1 MGRSSF
7 KQSLSVVTL
16 FHISISFVILIISYR
31 SELSRLRAWLYTRIT
46 CVTHYCFNE
55 SLPAN
60 TNVSPRSLPRGTQR
74 QFSVNI
80 CSEDGLRSRIFGT
93 FFVKLLACLN
103 QPFKYTFYKSRL
115 RQTILWGA
123 VFFFIIQTS
132 DRIFFALF
140 KTIIQQFFTIL
151 RRQIAFIQSV
161 QDDRSTRFLCKTNYR
176 TDLIINEIITQAY
189 QSRCSSWRPS
199 SKAGITWVF

>member
-31 SELSRLRAWLYTRIT
+31 SELSRLLWLYTRIT

-93 FFVKLLACLN
+93 FFVKLLSCLN

-123 VFFFIIQTS
+123 VFFLSYRPRTEY
-132 DRIFFALF
+132 
-140 KTIIQQFFTIL
+140 
-151 RRQIAFIQSV
+151 
-161 QDDRSTRFLCKTNYR
+161 FLPYLK
-176 TDLIINEIITQAY
+176 Q
-189 QSRCSSWRPS
+189 
-199 SKAGITWVF
+199 